1 MQRQPSHAEHLHNA
15 FLEFEVETH
24 LACCAS
30 GISPNETEP
39 CLLDRISWI
48 RSVVTVL
55 QLYCWGF
62 VFILYLLTII
72 PDKLLV
78 WVCFC
83 LDQIKYFYIFL
94 SSWYAFR

>member
-15 FLEFEVETH
+15 FLEFEDETH

-39 CLLDRISWI
+39 YLLDHISWI
-48 RSVVTVL
+48 RSAVTVL

-62 VFILYLLTII
+62 IFYLLTII

-78 WVCFC
+78 WVYFC
-83 LDQIKYFYIFL
+83 LAHIKYIFL
-94 SSWYAFR
+94 NSWYAFK